1 MILVRRKGRF
11 RRTAGAVRIAGG
23 TRIDVEAL
31 EGRIKGPSMD
41 LQPQGL
47 RMARI
52 ILHPD
57 HLVVGWYGDEEPV
70 WPGSL
75 LDLAPYFF
83 HSVELDPAFTMG
95 DLFRLLDRDD
105 VEFLEAVI
113 GESVSPLL
121 DEAREPPQGTHD
133 LRVGFLRVHN
143 LHADGQIV
151 REFDGWGPWDEPY
164 DGAWEKEPDM
174 PREGAISVSLT
185 PVNHLLEV
193 PLRYDP
199 ELVFR
204 NGEGAEEYRTRIGI
218 SFLEFIKAI
227 FYDLTFH
234 GPPAERDEVRAELQR
249 RVDEIERGEAELIPA
264 EEVFA
269 RLRERLDPES

>member
-1 MILVRRKGRF
+1 
-11 RRTAGAVRIAGG
+11 
-23 TRIDVEAL
+23 
-31 EGRIKGPSMD
+31 MD

-57 HLVVGWYGDEEPV
+57 HLVAGWDGEEEPV
-70 WPGSL
+70 WPGSV

-83 HSVELDPAFTMG
+83 HSVEVQSGFTLG
-95 DLFRLLDRDD
+95 DLFRLVDREG

-113 GESVSPLL
+113 GESIAPLL
-121 DEAREPPQGTHD
+121 DEAREPPRGVQD
-133 LRVGFLRVHN
+133 LRIDFLRVRN
-143 LHADGQIV
+143 LHEDGEIV

-164 DGAWEKEPDM
+164 DGAWEKEPEM

-185 PVNHLLEV
+185 PVNHLLDV

-204 NGEGAEEYRTRIGI
+204 DVQGAEEYRTRIGI
-218 SFLEFIKAI
+218 SFLEFVKAV
-227 FYDLTFH
+227 FYDLTFY
-234 GPPAERDEVRAELQR
+234 GPPAERDALRAELQR
-249 RVDEIERGEAELIPA
+249 RVEEIDRGEAELIPA

-269 RLRERLDPES
+269 RLRERLDPESTD